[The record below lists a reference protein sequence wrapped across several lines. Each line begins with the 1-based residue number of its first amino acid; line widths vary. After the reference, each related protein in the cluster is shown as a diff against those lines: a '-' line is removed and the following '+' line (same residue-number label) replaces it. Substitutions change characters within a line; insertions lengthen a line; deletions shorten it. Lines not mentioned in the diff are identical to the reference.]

1 VNLNLAADE
10 LPPADLAI
18 VRQVLQHLSNAEIE
32 AFVGRL
38 NASKPCKY
46 LLVTEHVPSGD
57 FQSNADYST
66 GSDIRIRI
74 GSGVVLHE
82 APFNLVHKIRN
93 VLQEVEADTHGKSA
107 VIRTTLYVF

>member
-38 NASKPCKY
+38 N
-46 LLVTEHVPSGD
+46 T
-57 FQSNADYST
+57 
-66 GSDIRIRI
+66 
-74 GSGVVLHE
+74 
-82 APFNLVHKIRN
+82 
-93 VLQEVEADTHGKSA
+93 
-107 VIRTTLYVF
+107 